1 MSARGASAAVRLR
14 AWDRPDDAARAAR
27 AERLF
32 TAASVAF
39 IVVLVAALGVFAAH
53 SWRQEVSRTERSLE
67 RTANLLAAG
76 LEPILLGAGLAAE
89 SVRAFRAGAD
99 PAVADRYAQELLGQA
114 PRLVPHMTHAL
125 LLDEEGTVRAA
136 SDPSAVGRTGYLD
149 LLRSVRPEPRP
160 GMTVAGPVRGAISGQ
175 QIVVVIVEAPA
186 PREGGAGTV
195 VIGLDL
201 APIRDAFGAASTL
214 QEDAALFTADGV
226 AVLSVP
232 EGLFEAG
239 RRYRGGILFRL
250 IDGGMREG
258 TYRGVNPAT
267 GSERLIAFKM
277 VDAGPL
283 IATVAVDTAIVAR
296 TWLSA
301 NAVVLVVALLLLA
314 LAVAMT
320 LSVGRVLRVRR
331 EALEA
336 AERAGRDR
344 VRFLAHASHELRTP
358 LNAVVG
364 FADLLLSPAGGPL
377 DGRAR
382 DYAESIRAGGEHLTR
397 VVNDI
402 LDHSRLEAGQMTA
415 EFEPVRLADCVAS
428 AVRLVRV
435 DPDRPVRFAC
445 VGLDG
450 LVLDADA
457 RLLTQVFLNLYA
469 NAAHPAI
476 GATTVETSAERT
488 PDGGLAVDVAD
499 DGCGLPPDGARR
511 LFDMFSGRD
520 PHVRSTTGGA
530 GLGLAIAAGI
540 LRLHGGRISVER
552 GVPRGARF
560 RLEFP
565 AARVR
570 AG

>member
-1 MSARGASAAVRLR
+1 MSARRRPGAVRPGAS
-14 AWDRPDDAARAAR
+14 DRPDDARRAAR

-32 TAASVAF
+32 AAVSVAF
-39 IVVLVAALGVFAAH
+39 IAVLVVALGVFAAH
-53 SWRQEVSRTERSLE
+53 SWRQEVARTERSLE

-89 SVRAFRAGAD
+89 SVRVFRAGAD
-99 PAVADRYAQELLGQA
+99 AAVSTRYAQELLGQA
-114 PRLVPHMTHAL
+114 RQLVPHLTHAL
-125 LLDEEGTVRAA
+125 LLDADGTVRAA
-136 SDPSAVGRTGYLD
+136 SDPSAVGRTGYLE
-149 LLRSVRPEPRP
+149 LLRSVHPEPRP
-160 GMTVAGPVRGAISGQ
+160 GMTVVGPMQGAISGQ
-175 QIVVVIVEAPA
+175 RIIVAIVEAPA
-186 PREGGAGTV
+186 PDGDGTV

-201 APIRDAFGAASTL
+201 APIREAFAAASTV

-226 AVLSVP
+226 AVLSEP

-239 RRYRGGILFRL
+239 RRFRGGILFRL
-250 IDGGMREG
+250 VDAGMREG

-277 VDAGPL
+277 VEAGPL
-283 IATVAVDTAIVAR
+283 IATVAVDTAIIAR
-296 TWLSA
+296 SWLAA
-301 NAVVLVVALLLLA
+301 NAVVLVVALLLLV

-320 LSVGRVLRVRR
+320 LSVGRVLRIRR
-331 EALEA
+331 DALEA

-377 DGRAR
+377 GDRAR

-415 EFEPVRLADCVAS
+415 EFAPVRLADCVAS

-435 DPDRPVRFAC
+435 DPDRPVRFDGE
-445 VGLDG
+445 GLDDV
-450 LVLDADA
+450 VLDADA

-476 GATTVETSAERT
+476 GAATVRTSARRT
-488 PDGGLAVDVAD
+488 AGGGLAVEVAD
-499 DGCGLPPDGARR
+499 DGCGLPPDRARR
-511 LFDMFSGRD
+511 LFAMFSGRD

-552 GVPRGARF
+552 REPRGTRF

-565 AARVR
+565 PARVR